1 MWDLLWE
8 EDSRATIKLSTVK
21 KRFGQKITR
30 ELLCLESGFSAVGIC
45 VERADG
51 FFDVLVDICI
61 VGIFRI
67 QR

>member
-21 KRFGQKITR
+21 ERFGQKITR
-30 ELLCLESGFSAVGIC
+30 ELLGLESGFSPVRIR

-51 FFDVLVDICI
+51 FFDVFVNIRVI
-61 VGIFRI
+61 GIFCI
-67 QR
+67 